1 MKLRGQILIASLLL
15 TVLPL
20 FLVMWLVRDNVGRR
34 FAELDTRRVEDQIR
48 LTRQDL
54 DRQSTHLVTLLDAL
68 AGELREDNRFRLAV
82 SGQRPDLMDYTI
94 DYAAR
99 AMSLMDLELL
109 LIQDAQGKVLSS
121 GHFRGA
127 FGLDE
132 PTLPRLL
139 SHVTSGQAL
148 VPARSPEGPF
158 LALARTRTLEL
169 GGATYHLT
177 AGLSL
182 DAEHLR
188 SLGRDPDLKV
198 MIRWPGGAISSDP
211 ELAGRFAPDT
221 RGEEIEF
228 QLRRDG
234 LIVRSAELPLVT
246 PEGHGSALLLVVHD
260 QGFMRGLLNG
270 LNARL
275 ALVLAVALGISVA
288 MAFFFSQRISRP
300 LRQLA
305 LQTEQLDLDHLDAQ
319 FTSARRDEVGHLTR
333 LLGRMTTRLRDS
345 VGRLRAAEHKATLGE
360 VARQVNHDIRNGLTP
375 LRNVLRHLG
384 EVADTDPQQL
394 DEVFGQRRKTLD
406 EGLGYLEELAAHYA
420 RLSPPRNVQPCRLAE
435 IVDQSLLSL
444 QAAPGVT
451 LENKLGTNLPTVLAD
466 PVSLRR
472 IFDNLVRNALESLPE
487 GQGTISVNAFLEE
500 DPLLEEMR
508 VLVEVADTGE
518 GIAQEHLDD
527 IFQDFF
533 TTRSQGTGL
542 GLSNVRR
549 LAADCGAQVRVAS
562 QVGQG
567 TTFTLSFPVSGMS

>member
-1 MKLRGQILIASLLL
+1 
-15 TVLPL
+15 
-20 FLVMWLVRDNVGRR
+20 
-34 FAELDTRRVEDQIR
+34 
-48 LTRQDL
+48 
-54 DRQSTHLVTLLDAL
+54 
-68 AGELREDNRFRLAV
+68 
-82 SGQRPDLMDYTI
+82 
-94 DYAAR
+94 
-99 AMSLMDLELL
+99 
-109 LIQDAQGKVLSS
+109 
-121 GHFRGA
+121 
-127 FGLDE
+127 
-132 PTLPRLL
+132 
-139 SHVTSGQAL
+139 
-148 VPARSPEGPF
+148 
-158 LALARTRTLEL
+158 
-169 GGATYHLT
+169 
-177 AGLSL
+177 
-182 DAEHLR
+182 
-188 SLGRDPDLKV
+188 
-198 MIRWPGGAISSDP
+198 
-211 ELAGRFAPDT
+211 
-221 RGEEIEF
+221 
-228 QLRRDG
+228 
-234 LIVRSAELPLVT
+234 
-246 PEGHGSALLLVVHD
+246 
-260 QGFMRGLLNG
+260 
-270 LNARL
+270 
-275 ALVLAVALGISVA
+275 

-384 EVADTDPQQL
+384 EVADSDPRQL

>member
-1 MKLRGQILIASLLL
+1 MRLRGQILIASLLL

-20 FLVMWLVRDNVGRR
+20 ALVMWLVRDNVGRR

-68 AGELREDNRFRLAV
+68 AEQLREDNRFRLAI
-82 SGQRPDLMDYTI
+82 SGQSPDLMGYTI

-182 DAEHLR
+182 DAAHLR
-188 SLGRDPDLKV
+188 SLGRDPDLGV
-198 MIRWPGGAISSDP
+198 MIHWPGGAVASDP
-211 ELAGRFAPDT
+211 ELAARFAPDT
-221 RGEEIEF
+221 RSEEIAMRLQRE
-228 QLRRDG
+228 G
-234 LIVRSAELPLVT
+234 LIVRSAELPLIT
-246 PEGHGSALLLVVHD
+246 ADGHGSALLLVVHD
-260 QGFMRGLLNG
+260 QGFMRGLLHG
-270 LNARL
+270 LNVRL
-275 ALVLAVALGISVA
+275 AWVLAVAMAVSVA

-300 LRQLA
+300 LRHLA
-305 LQTEQLDLDHLDAQ
+305 VQTEQLDLDNLDAR
-319 FTSARRDEVGHLTR
+319 FTSTRKDEVGHLTR
-333 LLGRMTTRLRDS
+333 LLGRMTGRLRDS

-375 LRNVLRHLG
+375 LRHVLRHLG
-384 EVADTDPQQL
+384 EVAESDPQQL
-394 DEVFGQRRKTLD
+394 GEVFGQRRKTLD

-420 RLSPPRNVQPCRLAE
+420 RLSPSRNEQPCRLAE
-435 IVDQSLLSL
+435 IVDQSLLAL
-444 QAAPGVT
+444 QAAEGVV
-451 LENKLGTNLPTVLAD
+451 LENKLGTNLPAVMAD

-472 IFDNLVRNALESLPE
+472 IFDNLVRNALESLPG
-487 GQGTISVNAFLEE
+487 GQGTISVNGFLEE
-500 DPLLEEMR
+500 DPLLEETR
-508 VLVEVADTGE
+508 IIVEVSDTGE
-518 GIAQEHLDD
+518 GIAEENLAD

-533 TTRSQGTGL
+533 TTRTQGTGL
-542 GLSNVRR
+542 GLCNVRR
-549 LAADCGAQVRVAS
+549 LAGDCGAQVRVAS